1 MKVAPLLRAGRAWSA
16 GGGRPGAVPLMRQTL
31 IHTGQHYDA
40 SMSEV
45 FFEQLGLP
53 KPDVNLGVGSGSQG
67 HQTGQMLIALE
78 DALIGDR
85 PDMLLCVGDVN
96 STLAAALAA
105 AKLHIPV
112 AHVEAGLRSHD
123 RRMPEEINRI
133 VTDHLSDLLFT
144 TSEGAAATLRHEGI
158 SDEQIHV
165 VGNTM
170 IDTLLQFRSRI
181 DGSGP
186 LSRYSLSEHEYCV
199 VTLHRPSNVDSRA
212 SLEPIVDALCA
223 ASEVIPLAVPLHAR
237 TRSRMEDEGLLGR
250 MESAKGVR
258 VVEALGYLEFLGM
271 LSKARLAVTDSG
283 GVQAEAAVLGVPC
296 ITLRD
301 TTEWTETIDA
311 GVNRLLDPAD
321 VGQLP
326 RLLKNAMTEGRSG
339 EPLLPPFWDGRASER
354 IIAAVTKWLKSAES
368 AR

>member
-1 MKVAPLLRAGRAWSA
+1 MKVAPLLSAGRAWSA
-16 GGGRPGAVPLMRQTL
+16 GDVRDGSVSITRQTL

-53 KPDVNLGVGSGSQG
+53 KPDLNLGVGSGSQG
-67 HQTGQMLIALE
+67 HQTAQMLIALE
-78 DALIGDR
+78 DALIEDR
-85 PDMLLCVGDVN
+85 PDMLVCVGDVN

-105 AKLHIPV
+105 AKLDIPV

-133 VTDHLSDLLFT
+133 LTDHLSNLLFA
-144 TSEGAAATLRHEGI
+144 TSEGAVATLRHEGI
-158 SDEQIHV
+158 PDERIHL

-170 IDTLLQFRSRI
+170 IDTLLQFRNRI
-181 DGSGP
+181 DASGP
-186 LSRYSLSEHEYCV
+186 LTRYSLNEHEYCV
-199 VTLHRPSNVDSRA
+199 VTLHRPSNVESRL
-212 SLEPIVDALCA
+212 SLEPIVDALCM

-237 TRSRMEDEGLLGR
+237 TRRRMEEEGFLER
-250 MESAKGVR
+250 MERTEGVR

-271 LSKARLAVTDSG
+271 LSKARFVVTDSG

-301 TTEWTETIDA
+301 TTEWTETIQA
-311 GVNRLLDPAD
+311 GVNQLLDPAEVD
-321 VGQLP
+321 ELP
-326 RLLKNAMTEGRSG
+326 RLLQNAISEGRSG
-339 EPLLPPFWDGRASER
+339 EPLLPPLWDGRASER
-354 IIAAVTKWLKSAES
+354 VIAAVMEWHDAAQS